1 MDEPEV
7 TNQAVEADI
16 PIVEKN
22 WRYYGR
28 KALIELKK
36 NWRYY
41 AKKVLTIFKWTALF
55 FFAST
60 LFIEI
65 LFTFINPP
73 ITPLM
78 INRVIEQKM
87 AGKRAKLHKKWMPIE
102 KISPNMYQAVVASE
116 DNRFLEHWGIDV
128 QAIEK
133 AVQYNKRHKRKHG
146 ASTITQQVAKNVF
159 LWPARTWLRKGF
171 ELYFTVTIDLIWSK
185 RRIME
190 VYLNV
195 IETGDGIYGTEAA
208 ARDNFHK
215 SAKNLTRGEAALIA
229 ACLPNPR
236 KRNPSA
242 PTPYLLRR
250 QARILNLMNKM
261 FGHFL
266 KRR

>member
-1 MDEPEV
+1 MDEQEVMNGPEIMPDV
-7 TNQAVEADI
+7 AVADST
-16 PIVEKN
+16 PVVKN

-28 KALIELKK
+28 KALIIL
-36 NWRYY
+36 
-41 AKKVLTIFKWTALF
+41 KWTAVF
-55 FFAST
+55 FFGST
-60 LFIEI
+60 LFMEV

-73 ITPLM
+73 VTPLM
-78 INRVIEQKM
+78 ITRVFEQKM
-87 AGKRAKLHKKWMPIE
+87 NGKKAKLHKKWMPIE
-102 KISPNMYQAVVASE
+102 KISPYMARAVVASE

-195 IETGDGIYGTEAA
+195 IETV
-208 ARDNFHK
+208 K
-215 SAKNLTRGEAALIA
+215 
-229 ACLPNPR
+229 
-236 KRNPSA
+236 
-242 PTPYLLRR
+242 
-250 QARILNLMNKM
+250 
-261 FGHFL
+261 
-266 KRR
+266 

>member
-7 TNQAVEADI
+7 VKEAVEADST
-16 PIVEKN
+16 IVEKYR
-22 WRYYGR
+22 RYYVR
-28 KALIELKK
+28 KALEVLKK
-36 NWRYY
+36 NWRQY
-41 AKKVLTIFKWTALF
+41 AKKALTILKWTAVF
-55 FFAST
+55 FFGST
-60 LFIEI
+60 LFVEV
-65 LFTFINPP
+65 LFTFLNPP
-73 ITPLM
+73 VTPLM
-78 INRVIEQKM
+78 ISRVAEQKM
-87 AGKRAKLHKKWMPIE
+87 AGRRARLHKKWMPIE

-133 AVQYNKRHKRKHG
+133 AVQYNKRHRRKHG

-208 ARDNFHK
+208 ARDYFHK

-236 KRNPSA
+236 KRNPAA

-250 QARILNLMNKM
+250 QGRILNLMNKIGDVK
-261 FGHFL
+261 F
-266 KRR
+266 